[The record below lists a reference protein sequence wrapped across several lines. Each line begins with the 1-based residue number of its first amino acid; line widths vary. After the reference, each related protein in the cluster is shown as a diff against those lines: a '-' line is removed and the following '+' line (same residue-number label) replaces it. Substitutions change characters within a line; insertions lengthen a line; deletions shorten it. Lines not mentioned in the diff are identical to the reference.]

1 MHAAQLRE
9 VSGESVV
16 LDYFGDKPQSLRAVS
31 DQRATRAGLSFNY
44 RSLRPAVPFL
54 PEGLSPERPVMHKHF
69 DAGSGPSGDGP
80 SCAYDAHNPGWWK
93 TIPQEY
99 LSCETERNCVSAR
112 AGGEQLEVSC
122 WSVTPSAK

>member
-1 MHAAQLRE
+1 MC
-9 VSGESVV
+9 
-16 LDYFGDKPQSLRAVS
+16 KI
-31 DQRATRAGLSFNY
+31 
-44 RSLRPAVPFL
+44 
-54 PEGLSPERPVMHKHF
+54 PEGLSPDRPVWRPLFQAKRSLRSNSMHQF
-69 DAGSGPSGDGP
+69 IPGPSGDGP

-122 WSVTPSAK
+122 WSVTPSAKCGTESERDSA